1 MADQTQTRGASA
13 EAIQAH
19 YDVGNEFY
27 ALWLDPTLTYSSALW
42 DGPDDDRPLEWAQHN
57 KIAWHLRAAK
67 ADEARRVLDI
77 GCGWGAVVRAAADVP
92 TVEHV
97 MGLTLS
103 QAQADHILAGKS
115 PKIDVRL
122 QSWADHAPP
131 QPYQSIISIGAFE
144 HFTKPDDD
152 AAAKIAIY
160 RDFFVRCRSW
170 LDPKGGM
177 SLQTIAYGKLRRDDP
192 NVKLMSQIF
201 PDSDLPRLEEI
212 VVACDG
218 LFEIVMVRNDRIDYA
233 RTCETW
239 ANNLRARRREAI
251 DLVGREQVAR
261 YERYL
266 KLSAFGFW
274 TGNITLLRFVLRPI
288 E

>member
-1 MADQTQTRGASA
+1 LSGSKEVQGASA
-13 EAIQAH
+13 QAIQAH

-27 ALWLDPTLTYSSALW
+27 ALWLDETLTYSSALW
-42 DGPDDDRPLEWAQHN
+42 DSAEDPRPLNWAQHN
-57 KIAWHLRAAK
+57 KIDWHLRSAQVEKAK
-67 ADEARRVLDI
+67 RVLDI
-77 GCGWGAVVRAAADVP
+77 GCGWGAVVKAAAARANVD
-92 TVEHV
+92 HV

-103 QAQADHILAGKS
+103 QAQADHILKDKPA
-115 PKIDVRL
+115 KIDVRL
-122 QSWADHAPP
+122 QSWADH
-131 QPYQSIISIGAFE
+131 QPAEAYDSIISIGAFE

-160 RDFFVRCRSW
+160 RDFFAKCRAW
-170 LDPKGGM
+170 LNPKGGM
-177 SLQTIAYGKLRRDDP
+177 SLQTIAYGKLKRDDP

-212 VVACDG
+212 VLACEG

-233 RTCETW
+233 RTCEQW
-239 ANNLRARRREAI
+239 ANNLRAKRKEAI
-251 DLVGREQVAR
+251 ALVGPEQVAR

-266 KLSAFGFW
+266 KLSAYGFW
-274 TGNITLLRFVLRPI
+274 TGNITLLRFTLRPI